1 MCGIQN
7 KKTSL
12 KRRKKKN
19 YLKNEFGEKK
29 KSNLDERTEWLATLG
44 TALGLNNT
52 LPDDLDLGVTS
63 WEMLS
68 AEAELGMGLRPTLLK
83 SGLSSAI
90 EWTLDDA
97 GLPPVKSSE

>member
-1 MCGIQN
+1 MWYTKQKNLIE
-7 KKTSL
+7 
-12 KRRKKKN
+12 KKK
-19 YLKNEFGEKK
+19 EKKLFKKRIWWEK